1 MTVSVHKPYKGIH
14 NTIAGNIHYYQQLHK
29 KLEQRKAHQES
40 VSLRNELK
48 KKEKLM
54 NYINEYDRIRGQL
67 AKTHLGNGHVP
78 ASKDHLRTR
87 KTDLEKIVKGA
98 F

>member
-1 MTVSVHKPYKGIH
+1 MTYKGIH
-14 NTIAGNIHYYQQLHK
+14 TSIASNIHYYKRLHK

-48 KKEKLM
+48 KKERLM

-78 ASKDHLRTR
+78 VSYTHLTLPTNR
-87 KTDLEKIVKGA
+87 EV
-98 F
+98 

>member
-48 KKEKLM
+48 KKFKKEK
-54 NYINEYDRIRGQL
+54 
-67 AKTHLGNGHVP
+67 V
-78 ASKDHLRTR
+78 
-87 KTDLEKIVKGA
+87 
-98 F
+98 